1 MNFCISNI
9 AWNKNE
15 TKDVLKLLKKKKIRY
30 LEYSP
35 NLLLNNNFSKKKIR
49 EIKKYWNDERI
60 KLYSMQSILYKK
72 KNAYLFGKKIQRK
85 IFFNEIKKK

>member
-9 AWNKNE
+9 AWNENE

-35 NLLLNNNFSKKKIR
+35 NLLLNNNFSRKKIR
-49 EIKKYWNDERI
+49 KVRKYWNEKCLFFKRR
-60 KLYSMQSILYKK
+60 YSEMHTFLE
-72 KNAYLFGKKIQRK
+72 KNTKEKSFLMK
-85 IFFNEIKKK
+85 